1 MNIFSWS
8 VTLTWNKVIS
18 WLEFDYVENLSKTWD
33 KIIFIFWDTELKKST
48 EVLDM
53 LREKLWELKNY
64 DISISSEDKM
74 ELIHSTY
81 EEWVYELATFEW
93 EQVDFEEI
101 HDRFKDFDEVVA
113 IREAEISEKFWNK
126 KIKVDFIY

>member
-8 VTLTWNKVIS
+8 ITLTWNKVIS
-18 WLEFDYVENLSKTWD
+18 WLEFDYVENLSKTGD
-33 KIIFIFWDTELKKST
+33 KIVFIFWDTELKKST

-113 IREAEISEKFWNK
+113 IREAEVSEKFWNK

>member
-53 LREKLWELKNY
+53 LREKLWVLKNY

-81 EEWVYELATFEW
+81 EEW
-93 EQVDFEEI
+93 
-101 HDRFKDFDEVVA
+101 
-113 IREAEISEKFWNK
+113 
-126 KIKVDFIY
+126 